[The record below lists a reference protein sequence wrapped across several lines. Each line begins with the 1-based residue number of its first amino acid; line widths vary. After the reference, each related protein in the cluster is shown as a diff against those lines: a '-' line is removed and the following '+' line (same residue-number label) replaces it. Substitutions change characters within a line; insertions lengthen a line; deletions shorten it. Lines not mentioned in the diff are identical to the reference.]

1 MSSTITGKNVMSSII
16 FYLRYFPAN
25 FVTTEALETRG
36 DTPTEPPEVI
46 GAPPQKTSAGG
57 DSSEQTCVALFD
69 YVSDEPGDLSFQAGE
84 TIIIVKKV
92 SNAIDHLFKLK
103 TDQTKL
109 FLIMIEIFFLNLIG
123 RRLVDRKNWRQNGC
137 FSIHLT

>member
-1 MSSTITGKNVMSSII
+1 MGRCKITHHKGMYCSHNYFIFVCLFPLFKFPYYLKNVKSYII
-16 FYLRYFPAN
+16 LYLRYFPAN
-25 FVTTEALETRG
+25 FVTTESLEARG

-46 GAPPQKTSAGG
+46 GAPPQKASTGG

-92 SNAIDHLFKLK
+92 RIAK
-103 TDQTKL
+103 
-109 FLIMIEIFFLNLIG
+109 
-123 RRLVDRKNWRQNGC
+123 
-137 FSIHLT
+137 